1 MRLDNNQQA
10 FFALVRAGLWG
21 DLQFKVDCLKFKDF
35 QSVDWGEVY
44 RLAEEQSVI
53 GLVAAGL
60 ETMPPAGR
68 PPQEVLL
75 QFVGMALQIE
85 QQNKAMNDYVA
96 WLIDYLRSNDIYAIL
111 VKGQGIAQCYA
122 RPLWRASGDVDL
134 LLNDEN
140 YEKAKKLLV
149 PLALEV
155 QKEYKTRKHLEMT
168 MEGGF
173 SVELHGTMHNHL
185 PGKANRMIDE
195 VQQSVFRGNVR
206 SWQNNNISIFL
217 PSPDNDV
224 TLVFSHILQHFYLGG
239 VGLRQICDWCRLLW
253 TFREEIDVTLLE
265 KRLLDADLMT
275 EWKAF
280 AVLTADWLGM
290 PVEVIPLYSD
300 DKKWRRKADRI
311 LAYVMKSGN
320 FGHNRDMSYRLEK
333 SAVTRKWKT
342 FCHLT
347 ADTIRQIPIFPM
359 DSVKVW
365 GNMIGIGLRSLFD
378 NGGKR

>member
-1 MRLDNNQQA
+1 MCLNNKQA
-10 FFALVRAGLWG
+10 FFELLRAGLWEKEARLSLFNKI
-21 DLQFKVDCLKFKDF
+21 D
-35 QSVDWGEVY
+35 Y
-44 RLAEEQSVI
+44 AAIMRLAEEQSVV
-53 GLVAAGL
+53 GLITAGL
-60 ETMPPAGR
+60 DKVVDVKV
-68 PPQEVLL
+68 PQTEML
-75 QFVGMALQIE
+75 QFVGKALQIE
-85 QQNKAMNDYVA
+85 QKNKAMNDYVA
-96 WLIDYLRSNDIYAIL
+96 WLIDYLRRNDIYAIL

-122 RPLWRASGDVDL
+122 RPLWRASGDIDL
-134 LLNDEN
+134 LLNAEG

-155 QKEYKTRKHLEMT
+155 QKEYKSRKHLEMT

-206 SWQNNNISIFL
+206 SWQNNNIFIFL

-253 TFREEIDVTLLE
+253 TYRKVIDVTLLQ
-265 KRLLDADLMT
+265 KRIRKAGLMT

-280 AVLTADWLGM
+280 CALAVDWLGM

-311 LAYVMKSGN
+311 LAYVMESGN